1 MSNTGLGAS
10 DGFHSYKNKSKP
22 SASLPL
28 MAQTTLESTE
38 TDSPASAGSEYWSRH
53 FEGSKTNIPAPPSR
67 SSAIS
72 KSSALT
78 TDAHPCTVNEEPT
91 NCNFMGAAESR
102 HFWSV
107 RSSLTQSERIFV
119 DSIEMLGLEEAIY
132 WAERFNLEYAR
143 PLQILKSMRMPS
155 YPPLHPAE

>member
-53 FEGSKTNIPAPPSR
+53 FEGSKRTYLRLRPDRAQSRNHRSNYGCPSLHSERGANQLQFYGKLGIPPFLERA
-67 SSAIS
+67 
-72 KSSALT
+72 
-78 TDAHPCTVNEEPT
+78 EP
-91 NCNFMGAAESR
+91 
-102 HFWSV
+102 
-107 RSSLTQSERIFV
+107 LTQSERIFV